1 MAQMS
6 LSMKQNRLIN
16 TQNTSAVAEG
26 MWGIGGEMDW
36 ELGLADTNLYIEWI
50 NNKLLLCSTGYY
62 VQYPVINHNGK
73 EYEK

>member
-26 MWGIGGEMDW
+26 LWGIGGEMDW
-36 ELGLADTNLYIEWI
+36 ELGISRY
-50 NNKLLLCSTGYY
+50 KLIYRMDKQQAPT
-62 VQYPVINHNGK
+62 V
-73 EYEK
+73 